1 MTVLM
6 TLRAQ
11 GDPRKLEEHASANR
25 DEMREIVGIATSHG
39 LLAHRFY
46 GSGDG
51 RIMVADEWPDEA
63 SFRAFFE
70 EAGPRIQ
77 TLMGASGMTS
87 EPEIVFWRKLESHD
101 EVGWND

>member
-1 MTVLM
+1 MPVLM

-11 GDPRKLEEHASANR
+11 GDPQQLESYAQANR
-25 DEMREIVGIATSHG
+25 EEMRGIVELARRHG

-46 GSGDG
+46 GSEDG

-70 EAGPRIQ
+70 EAAPRIQ
-77 TLMGASGMTS
+77 ALMGATGMTS
-87 EPEIVFWRKLESHD
+87 EPEIVFWRTLESHD

>member
-1 MTVLM
+1 MPVLM

-11 GDPRKLEEHASANR
+11 GDPRKLEEYATANR
-25 DEMREIVGIATSHG
+25 DEMRGIAELAGRHG

-46 GSGDG
+46 GSADG

-63 SFRAFFE
+63 SFQAFFE
-70 EAGPRIQ
+70 EAAPRIQ
-77 TLMGASGMTS
+77 ALMGSAGMTS
-87 EPEIVFWRKLESHD
+87 EPEILFWRKLESHD

>member
-1 MTVLM
+1 MPVLM

-11 GDPRKLEEHASANR
+11 GDPRRLEEHARANR
-25 DEMREIVGIATSHG
+25 DEMRGIVELAGRHG

-46 GSGDG
+46 GSDDG
-51 RIMVADEWPDEA
+51 RIMVADEWPDQE

-70 EAGPRIQ
+70 EAAPRIQ
-77 TLMGASGMTS
+77 ALMDAAGMTS
-87 EPEIVFWRKLESHD
+87 EPEVVFWRKLESHD

>member
-1 MTVLM
+1 MPVLM
-6 TLRAQ
+6 TLRGR
-11 GDPRKLEEHASANR
+11 GDPRKLEEHATANA
-25 DEMREIVGIATSHG
+25 DEMRAIVGIATAHG

-46 GSGDG
+46 GAEDG

-77 TLMGASGMTS
+77 TLMGATGMTD
-87 EPEIVFWRKLESHD
+87 EPEIVFWRKLETHD
-101 EVGWND
+101 DVGWKD

>member
-1 MTVLM
+1 MPVLM

-11 GDPRKLEEHASANR
+11 GDPQRLEEHARANR
-25 DEMREIVGIATSHG
+25 DEMRGIVELAGRHG

-46 GSGDG
+46 GSDDG
-51 RIMVADEWPDEA
+51 RIMVADEWPDQE

-70 EAGPRIQ
+70 EAAPRIQ
-77 TLMGASGMTS
+77 ALMDAAGMTS
-87 EPEIVFWRKLESHD
+87 EPEVVFWRKLESHD

>member
-46 GSGDG
+46 GSEG
-51 RIMVADEWPDEA
+51 RILIADEWPDEE
-63 SFRAFFE
+63 SFLRFA
-70 EAGPRIQ
+70 EAAQPRI
-77 TLMGASGMTS
+77 
-87 EPEIVFWRKLESHD
+87 EPMFEAAGVTAEPHTIWRKLETHD
-101 EVGWND
+101 EVGWGA

>member
-1 MTVLM
+1 MPVLM
-6 TLRAQ
+6 TLRGR
-11 GDPRKLEEHASANR
+11 GDPRRLEAYAEANPG
-25 DEMREIVGIATSHG
+25 EMRQIAELATAHG

-46 GSGDG
+46 GSEDG
-51 RIMVADEWPDEA
+51 RIMVADEWPDEG

-77 TLMGASGMTS
+77 ALMDATGMTD
-87 EPEIVFWRKLESHD
+87 EPEVVFWRKLESRD